1 MMRHLALMLACLGG
15 LLLNGCSSDDSGRAM
30 GTLER
35 ERLTL
40 TAPASEIITDIR
52 VHEGQVV
59 RAGEVLLSLDSTHA
73 EASVRVQQAQL
84 DQANAYLSERTNGAR
99 QEELASAQARVEGA
113 NASLLE
119 AQQQWQRATAL
130 RQQNLTG
137 QADVDSATARR
148 DSSSA
153 ALDQALQQQRELTN
167 GTRPEQLAQAR
178 AAVATAQAQ
187 LDNARR
193 SLQELTLQAPA
204 DSVVDI
210 LPWHRGDRISA
221 GSILVTLLSRSTP
234 YARVYLPQNRLT
246 GLMPGSHVSV
256 QIDGLAQ
263 PLDGV
268 IRSIRSQP
276 AFTPYYALNER
287 DRAALMYLTDIV
299 FEGEALQQI
308 ETLPSGRT
316 LEVVLP

>member
-52 VHEGQVV
+52 VHEGP
-59 RAGEVLLSLDSTHA
+59 
-73 EASVRVQQAQL
+73 
-84 DQANAYLSERTNGAR
+84 
-99 QEELASAQARVEGA
+99 

-148 DSSSA
+148 DSASA

-221 GSILVTLLSRSTP
+221 GSILVTLLSNSDP
-234 YARVYLPQNRLT
+234 YARVAE
-246 GLMPGSHVSV
+246 S
-256 QIDGLAQ
+256 A
-263 PLDGV
+263 
-268 IRSIRSQP
+268 
-276 AFTPYYALNER
+276 
-287 DRAALMYLTDIV
+287 DRFNARQSCQCSDRWSGTAA
-299 FEGEALQQI
+299 
-308 ETLPSGRT
+308 
-316 LEVVLP
+316 